1 VINKDS
7 LKLATV
13 VVVVSVVVS
22 GGSYYLGF
30 QTGLDQTKNI
40 VVENVTNIDT
50 PEDIT
55 ADFSLFW
62 EVWGKLKEE
71 HIKGAE
77 IDEQELVYGAIE
89 GLTSALGDPN
99 TVFFAP
105 DESKKFNEDIRGNFS
120 GIGAEIGIR
129 DNRLVI
135 IAPLKN
141 TPAEQA
147 GLRPG
152 DHIFKIDDTTT
163 DDINVEEAVKLIR
176 GDTGTI
182 VTLTIIREGEES
194 SRTFD
199 ITRASIII
207 PTVEWEIID
216 RDIIHLRMFSF
227 SGNTPIAFQQAMVSA
242 LLAGGDGLILDLRGN
257 PGGFLDIS
265 VRIAGFFLERGQVV
279 VTEKFTSGSETV
291 LRARGNEALRDFPV
305 VILIDEGSASA
316 SEILAG
322 ALRVHNGTKIVG
334 DKSFG
339 KGTVQELQDLRGDST
354 LKITIANWLL
364 PNGDLIEG
372 NGLEPDVSVKI
383 TQEDID
389 NDRDP
394 QLDEAIRII
403 NVEISE

>member
-1 VINKDS
+1 MNKDS
-7 LKLATV
+7 LKTAAAALI
-13 VVVVSVVVS
+13 VSVVIS

-40 VVENVTNIDT
+40 VIENVTNIDA
-50 PEDIT
+50 PENIT

-62 EVWGKLKEE
+62 EVWGKLREE

-77 IDEQELVYGAIE
+77 IDEIELVYGAIK
-89 GLTSALGDPN
+89 GLTNALGDPN
-99 TVFFAP
+99 TVFFP
-105 DESKKFNEDIRGNFS
+105 PEDSKKFNEDIRGNFS

-141 TPAEQA
+141 TPAERA

-163 DDINVEEAVKLIR
+163 DDISVEEAVKLIR
-176 GDTGTI
+176 GDAGTV
-182 VTLTIIREGEES
+182 VTLTIIREGENNS
-194 SRTFD
+194 QTFE
-199 ITRASIII
+199 ITRANVTI
-207 PTVEWEIID
+207 PTVEWEMID
-216 RDIIHLRMFSF
+216 GNIVHLRMFSF

-279 VTEKFTSGSETV
+279 VTEKFTSGDETV
-291 LRARGNEALRDFPV
+291 LRARGNEALVKFPLV
-305 VILIDEGSASA
+305 VLINEGSASA

-334 DKSFG
+334 KKSFG
-339 KGTVQELQDLRGDST
+339 KGTIQELQELRGEST

-372 NGLEPDVSVKI
+372 NGLEPDVTI
-383 TQEDID
+383 EMTPEDIEEG
-389 NDRDP
+389 RDP
-394 QLDEAIRII
+394 QLDEAIKILKK
-403 NVEISE
+403 EL